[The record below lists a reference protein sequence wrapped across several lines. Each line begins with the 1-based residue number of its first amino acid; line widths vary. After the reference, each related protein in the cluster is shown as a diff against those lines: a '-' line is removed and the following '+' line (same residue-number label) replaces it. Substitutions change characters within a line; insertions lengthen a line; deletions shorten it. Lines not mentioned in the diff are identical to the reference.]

1 MTKILWLAPAFN
13 HYKARFLNHLA
24 LAPDVLLSVLTGSGR
39 VGMGDGSEVERG
51 IYNIIVSKVPK
62 SRFGYSIK
70 VRKTLRNVFDQYDW
84 VLIPAERKNLLI
96 LLYACRL
103 QFKAKSIGKQVKLVS
118 YNHPVFKSKEGKTTR
133 IDLFLSRYFYR
144 KYDRVVFYTED
155 SCRWAISKG
164 LIPEAKAFWTNNT
177 IDETEIIKYKKDRQ
191 NPLSPPRLLM
201 IGRLL
206 EYRWIDR
213 LIDYYSELKK
223 IVPTIELH
231 VIGDGPEKYKIEEA
245 QKRISDI
252 HYHGMLID
260 EMGIAPI
267 FNEVDFVFI
276 PGHSG
281 LSINHS
287 FAYGKP
293 YITSQDYTN
302 HPPEYSYLKDGVNSI
317 ILTGNQATD
326 IEKIREYI
334 TDKEKY
340 AFLRNGAIETATK
353 LSIKNWVKQ
362 MQCALDL

>member
-1 MTKILWLAPAFN
+1 MAS
-13 HYKARFLNHLA
+13 
-24 LAPDVLLSVLTGSGR
+24 DVQLSVLTGTGR
-39 VGMGDGSEVERG
+39 EGMGDGEEAG
-51 IYNIIVSKVPK
+51 KWEYNTIFCNVPK
-62 SRFGYSIK
+62 SRFGYS
-70 VRKTLRNVFDQYDW
+70 REVFRALKGIFCQYDW
-84 VLIPAERKNLLI
+84 VLIPAEKKNLIL

-103 QFKAKSIGKQVKLVS
+103 RFKTKSNGKQVRIIS
-118 YNHPVFKSKEGKTTR
+118 YNHPVLKSKSERITW
-133 IDLFLSRYFYR
+133 IDLFLTRFFYR
-144 KYDRVVFYTED
+144 KYDKVVFYTED
-155 SCRWAISKG
+155 SCRWAISNG
-164 LIPEAKAFWTNNT
+164 LIPEEKAFWANNT

-223 IVPTIELH
+223 IVPTVELH

-245 QKRISDI
+245 QRRISDI
-252 HYHGMLID
+252 HYYGMLID
-260 EMGIAPI
+260 EMKIGPI

-293 YITSQDYTN
+293 YITSQDYVN
-302 HPPEYSYLKDGVNSI
+302 QPPEYSYLKDGVNSI
-317 ILTGNQATD
+317 ILTGNRVTD
-326 IEKIREYI
+326 IEKIGQYI
-334 TDKEKY
+334 TDKEKC
-340 AFLRNGAIETATK
+340 AILRNGAIETAKK

-362 MQCALDL
+362 MHYALDL

>member
-1 MTKILWLAPAFN
+1 MLKSILYLTPKLN
-13 HYKARFLNHLA
+13 HYKFRQLNLLGKQYFIDILSGYNETEIQDNNLRSVNELRIDKNKFSHDKRVRQFLRKYHNNYDFILVPFEKKFLTLIVYAKILKIFSKKRFCLITHNHPL
-24 LAPDVLLSVLTGSGR
+24 
-39 VGMGDGSEVERG
+39 
-51 IYNIIVSKVPK
+51 PK
-62 SRFGYSIK
+62 SGFGNEITAFIAYNLLYDK
-70 VRKTLRNVFDQYDW
+70 VIFYTENSCQWAISER
-84 VLIPAERKNLLI
+84 LIPAK
-96 LLYACRL
+96 
-103 QFKAKSIGKQVKLVS
+103 
-118 YNHPVFKSKEGKTTR
+118 
-133 IDLFLSRYFYR
+133 
-144 KYDRVVFYTED
+144 
-155 SCRWAISKG
+155 
-164 LIPEAKAFWTNNT
+164 KAFWANNT
-177 IDETEIIKYKKDRQ
+177 IDEKEIIVHKKDRQ

-213 LIDYYSELKK
+213 LMDYYSELKK
-223 IVPTIELH
+223 NVPTIELH

-245 QKRISDI
+245 QKRIHDI